1 MFTFTLFYT
10 FFVLYYYII
19 YYGMLS
25 AEWKLMN
32 LRNNDD
38 QVTSICVVKHKNKAN
53 RSAEIFPPFFIFGL
67 RNFINLT
74 MVQVR
79 TFLNVNF
86 RMEPINIIK

>member
-38 QVTSICVVKHKNKAN
+38 QVTSICVVKHNNKAN

-79 TFLNVNF
+79 TFLNVNI
-86 RMEPINIIK
+86 RMEPINIVK

>member
-1 MFTFTLFYT
+1 
-10 FFVLYYYII
+10 
-19 YYGMLS
+19 
-25 AEWKLMN
+25 MN

-38 QVTSICVVKHKNKAN
+38 EVTSIYVVKHKNKAN

-79 TFLNVNF
+79 TFRNVNI
-86 RMEPINIIK
+86 RMEPINIVK